1 MRGKGIDLMSAILKS
16 FTALML
22 AVFMSWGTF
31 APSVIE
37 ITDVPAGVDGATRIV
52 SFNLRCKDDIYGTV
66 ENRGKFIA
74 ETLLRYAPDSFGVQ
88 EATEQWLTLLEDAL
102 GDRYAWV
109 GEARNDAKNT
119 EYSAVFY
126 RKDKFTL
133 LDSGTKWLSKTPDAP
148 ASKFLLSSLPRVC
161 TWATLQDNATG
172 KVYTHLN
179 THLDH
184 VLESVR
190 VKQAGVFVEIAEA
203 LAERGPVVCTGD
215 FNTEEGAKAYK
226 VVAAAFDDAKFT
238 AAESDSGRTFHDYGR
253 KLFSKDKPIDFIFV
267 TTGTPV
273 ARYHI
278 IDNTV
283 EGMYLSDHYGLCA
296 DILL

>member
-1 MRGKGIDLMSAILKS
+1 MTAVLKS

-22 AVFMSWGTF
+22 AVFMALGTF
-31 APSVIE
+31 APTVIE
-37 ITDVPAGVDGATRIV
+37 VSDVPDPVDGMTRIV
-52 SFNLRCKDDIYGTV
+52 SFNVRCKDDVYGTV

-74 ETLLRYAPDSFGVQ
+74 ETLLRYGPDSFGVQ
-88 EATEQWLTLLEDAL
+88 EATAQWLALLEEAL

-126 RKDKFTL
+126 RRDKFTL
-133 LDSGTKWLSKTPDAP
+133 LNSGTKWLSDTPDKK

-161 TWATLQDNATG
+161 TWATLQNNETG
-172 KVYTHLN
+172 RVYTHLN

-190 VKQAGVFVEIAEA
+190 VRQAGVFVEIAKT
-203 LAERGPVVCTGD
+203 LSERGPVICTGD
-215 FNTEEGAKAYK
+215 FNTEEGARAYK
-226 VVAAAFDDAKFT
+226 VVAAEMDDAKFV
-238 AAESDSGRTFHDYGR
+238 AEESDSGITFHDYGR
-253 KLFSKDKPIDFIFV
+253 KLFAKDKPIDFIFV
-267 TTGTPV
+267 PKGTRV
-273 ARYHI
+273 ARYRI

-296 DILL
+296 DIAL